1 MNYRYKLR
9 IDDRASRLEK
19 LASVKMDSV
28 KRAFYLDK
36 LFISVYHFT
45 VPTILDNVDV
55 ALFLFLHPVLF
66 IFKHFVFKIL
76 AI

>member
-1 MNYRYKLR
+1 MTGL
-9 IDDRASRLEK
+9 
-19 LASVKMDSV
+19 VDSV

-36 LFISVYHFT
+36 KQEKKNQFELFISVYHFT